1 MKRSPSAVCGPS
13 GPGTTGTAISATAAI
28 PA

>member
-1 MKRSPSAVCGPS
+1 MYWPASAVSGPS
-13 GPGTTGTAISATAAI
+13 GPGTTGTAIRATAAI